1 VNPRLRVTAFA
12 TLATLLGSLSLL
24 PIYDTFG
31 WIPRVLLVVLAI
43 AATSALVQRVR
54 ALAVAAPL
62 AMALVW
68 AGLLTLLYAHSVAP
82 LGVIPGPA
90 ALRLLHQTLSSGF
103 TDTTQLSAPVPV
115 TRGLSLM
122 TTGGIGL
129 VAIVVE
135 TLASCMRR
143 PAVAGLPLLAIFTV
157 PAAIASDGVGW
168 QPFVFAAAGY
178 LALLLAEGRDRISR
192 WGRPVRAGRAS
203 AKPAAGE
210 YGRPPA
216 SPWAPNRSRPAAP
229 ARTMTTQL
237 TQVGR
242 RVGFTAITIAVI
254 VPVIIPGLHSGWFG
268 NHHTAGTGGL
278 SNNSRGSTSISPIV
292 TVRQDLNEPTPRS
305 LLTYTT
311 TGTPTYLRLM
321 TLDRFDGTQWT
332 VSSTT
337 SPSDTKID
345 KSIPQQAGVTIKP
358 VGSAET
364 DIVVTGLRESYLP
377 VPVAPTSVKAHGDW
391 RYNPVNAA
399 IYAKHST
406 TIHLSYKVTN
416 SVYDPS
422 QAFLNSVPSASGTDA
437 MQPYLDAPRD
447 LPAQIRVTAD
457 QIIADARAGTP
468 YEKALALQAWF
479 QAGTYDITIKSGSD
493 DNALLTFVRD
503 RRGYCEQFAA
513 TMALMAR
520 LEGIPARVDVGFTPG
535 TKVSGTDTYQVTTA
549 DAHAWPELYFAG
561 AGWLRFEPTPRSD
574 GQTTSPAYANTRA
587 LPAPAASGVATGQP
601 RPIGNL
607 PTGRPD
613 VPNTTA
619 KGGIHTGSGTH
630 IPVGWLIA
638 PGVLVL
644 AIFVAPAV
652 RWSTRRRR
660 WTAADTEAARAH
672 AAWDELGDDLRDL
685 RLDWRG
691 DRDTPRRAAATL
703 VATRRL
709 TYDTAAQQA
718 LARLTRAEELARY
731 AARPDELRWL
741 DQDPRADEATVRRAL
756 FSSVS
761 RGRRVRARLAPSST
775 SRMAV
780 SAAAWLADSSRA
792 ASQSAQRWIQAKVP
806 GARAKDVDPD
816 RPADN
821 Q

>member
-43 AATSALVQRVR
+43 AATSALIQRIR

-135 TLASCMRR
+135 TVATCLRR

-157 PAAIASDGVGW
+157 PAATVSEGVGW

-192 WGRPVRAGRAS
+192 WGRPVRAGRPS
-203 AKPAAGE
+203 AKPVEGE

-229 ARTMTTQL
+229 GRTMTTQL

-242 RVGFTAITIAVI
+242 RVGFTAITIAVV
-254 VPVIIPGLHSGWFG
+254 VPVIVPGLHSGWFG

-278 SNNSRGSTSISPIV
+278 SNGSKGSTSISPIV

-305 LLTYTT
+305 LFTYTT

-337 SPSDTKID
+337 SPADTKID
-345 KSIPQQAGVTIKP
+345 KNIPPPAGVTIQAA
-358 VGSAET
+358 GSADT

-377 VPVAPTSVKAHGDW
+377 VPVVPTSIKAHGDW

-416 SVYDPS
+416 SIYNPS

-437 MQPYLDAPRD
+437 MQPYLQAPSD

-457 QIIADARAGTP
+457 QILTDAGAVTP
-468 YEKALALQAWF
+468 YQKALALQAWF

-535 TKVSGTDTYQVTTA
+535 TKVGGSNTYQVSTA

-587 LPAPAASGVATGQP
+587 LAAAAPSGVSTAVA
-601 RPIGNL
+601 RPPGNL
-607 PTGRPD
+607 PTVRPD
-613 VPNTTA
+613 VPNTSA
-619 KGGIHTGSGTH
+619 KGHLSGRSAAH
-630 IPVGWLIA
+630 ISVGWLIA
-638 PGVLVL
+638 PGIVVL
-644 AIFVAPAV
+644 ALLVAPAV

-709 TYDTAAQQA
+709 SYDTA
-718 LARLTRAEELARY
+718 
-731 AARPDELRWL
+731 
-741 DQDPRADEATVRRAL
+741 V
-756 FSSVS
+756 
-761 RGRRVRARLAPSST
+761 
-775 SRMAV
+775 
-780 SAAAWLADSSRA
+780 
-792 ASQSAQRWIQAKVP
+792 
-806 GARAKDVDPD
+806 
-816 RPADN
+816 
-821 Q
+821 